1 MIAALLLAL
10 APAQAEFAATLRVE
24 DGETLCTLAGRGVRV
39 EDALRRLAQLGGRKL
54 EGLASVRA
62 DALVDVD
69 LRDRPLEQ
77 CLRVLAGCAG
87 LDARLEQDAIV
98 LHAPVDAAEQ
108 AELAWLRAVRA
119 HPEHPEAAKARLA
132 LGKAEQARG
141 NAAGA
146 RVHWQ
151 ALVASH
157 STTMEA
163 AEALLFA
170 GRSLELEGEW
180 SDAALAWS
188 QLANHGARHPWQ
200 TEARLGLARAWSMK
214 GDGHLA
220 LSILES
226 LEQLHPLAGPDELV
240 ERLLAKA
247 RALQVAGRAID
258 ALRALREAARLDP
271 LRVERADALELHAG
285 IAAAAGLH
293 GEAARL
299 WFSSAARL
307 EGEAR
312 ARHLREAARAAEL
325 DGDLLGLLFL
335 ERVAKGTAASGEIEA
350 LAAKARDTLG
360 SEASLAQLAAPAR
373 LERARELREGGA
385 CERALVVA
393 EPLVAERGGLDEAA
407 WLEAVELAARCADEA
422 HGIERA
428 VLVVKDALERTAIDA
443 SRRRLCL
450 VAGELYEA
458 REMWDLAADA
468 FGGRLR

>member
-10 APAQAEFAATLRVE
+10 APAQADFAATLRVE

-39 EDALRRLAQLGGRKL
+39 EDALRRLAQLGGRELQGL
-54 EGLASVRA
+54 ESLRA
-62 DALVDVD
+62 DALVDLD

-87 LDARLEQDAIV
+87 LAARLEQGAIV
-98 LHAPVDAAEQ
+98 LSMPVDAAEQ

-119 HPEHPEAAKARLA
+119 HPERPEAAKARLA
-132 LGKAEQARG
+132 LGQAELRRG

-163 AEALLFA
+163 AEALLLT
-170 GRSLELEGEW
+170 GRTLEQEGEW
-180 SDAALAWS
+180 SDAAVAWS
-188 QLANHGARHPWQ
+188 QLANHGFEHPWQ
-200 TEARLGLARAWSMK
+200 SEARLGLARAWSMK

-226 LEQLHPLAGPDELV
+226 LEQLHPVANPAELV

-247 RALQVAGRAID
+247 RALRVAGRAVD
-258 ALRALREAARLDP
+258 ALGALREAARLDP
-271 LRVERADALELHAG
+271 SRAERADALELHAS
-285 IAAAAGLH
+285 ICSDAGLH

-299 WFSSAARL
+299 WFSSAVKL

-312 ARHLREAARAAEL
+312 ANHLREAAREADL

-335 ERVAKGTAASGEIEA
+335 ERVAKGTSVSTEVER
-350 LAAKARDTLG
+350 LAAKARGTLG
-360 SEASLAQLAAPAR
+360 SDASLAQLAAPAR
-373 LERARELREGGA
+373 LDRARELRAEGA
-385 CERALVVA
+385 CARALVVA
-393 EPLVAERGGLDEAA
+393 EPLVAERGTLDEGA
-407 WLEAVELAARCADEA
+407 WLQAVELAARCADEA
-422 HGIERA
+422 HGVERA
-428 VLVVKDALERTAIDA
+428 IAIVKDALARTSADA

-468 FGGRLR
+468 FGGQLR